1 MISNQLTTDRYDRL
15 VITTWRTW
23 DITLS
28 YFAVSLQ
35 REIRNQETLWRLHR
49 ATLRLVTAI
58 RVEGLDPVPSV
69 RLARDFHQGLVPE
82 FLELPQRGLDLPD
95 PAEAQGPVLPG
106 AELVGPG

>member
-58 RVEGLDPVPSV
+58 RVEGLLAWFTLPS
-69 RLARDFHQGLVPE
+69 RSTSSLVAP
-82 FLELPQRGLDLPD
+82 LIVSRQASYL
-95 PAEAQGPVLPG
+95 VL
-106 AELVGPG
+106 